1 MEQTIEWMRKRHAYY
16 TSLIEE
22 KGIATARQ
30 FYDELYDFFMLFGI
44 ELQYYPES
52 DCCGLCIEL
61 EDYDYEQYVIETD
74 KEKGRAVIS
83 PVIEYKDVYCAHTD
97 VNIFED
103 NQL

>member
-30 FYDELYDFFMLFGI
+30 FYDELYDFFMLFCI
-44 ELQYYPES
+44 ELQYNLES
-52 DCCGLCIEL
+52 DRCFIYIDL
-61 EDYDYEQYVIETD
+61 EYYDYECYEINTD
-74 KEKGRAVIS
+74 KEKGRAVVS
-83 PVIEYKDVYCAHTD
+83 PVVDYKDVNCAHTN

-103 NQL
+103 DEL

>member
-22 KGIATARQ
+22 KGIARARQ
-30 FYDELYDFFMLFGI
+30 FYDELYDFFMLFCI
-44 ELQYYPES
+44 ELQYDCEN
-52 DCCGLCIEL
+52 DCCILYIDL
-61 EDYDYEQYVIETD
+61 EDYDYECYTINTD

-83 PVIEYKDVYCAHTD
+83 PVVEYRDVYCANTD

-103 NQL
+103 DEL